1 MSRSRR
7 LRDLSG
13 ELAFDQLRAELAR
26 AAMSVTGPKS
36 ARKKA
41 EETLRLMGAEPD
53 DGLGEA
59 APPGS
64 D

>member
-1 MSRSRR
+1 

-26 AAMSVTGPKS
+26 AAMSVIGEKS
-36 ARKKA
+36 PRKKA
-41 EETLRLMGAEPD
+41 EETLRPMGAEPD

>member
-1 MSRSRR
+1 
-7 LRDLSG
+7 
-13 ELAFDQLRAELAR
+13 
-26 AAMSVTGPKS
+26 MSVTGSKS